1 MFPDELPEP
10 PVNRKVEFTINF
22 QSDTEPIL
30 IFPYRRSHVE
40 MKEQRKHIN
49 ELQDSTF
56 IRHSMSSWS
65 AGVIF
70 VRKWDGTLR
79 LCIDYRGLNR
89 FTIKNKYPIIR
100 IDDLFDQLQGV
111 QVFSKIYMRSDYHRI
126 KIKTEDIP
134 KTTFRTRY
142 GHYEFLVMPFGLTN
156 TPVIFID
163 LMNKLFRQFLN
174 QFVIVFI
181 NYILVSREQ
190 HTHHL
195 TQVLQVLRKKNCM
208 QS

>member
-1 MFPDELPEP
+1 
-10 PVNRKVEFTINF
+10 
-22 QSDTEPIL
+22 
-30 IFPYRRSHVE
+30 

-70 VRKWDGTLR
+70 VRKWDGTIR